1 MKPINK
7 FYLELFLKTGLP
19 FGIFLTVFDMLI
31 GEDFSLWKLIFSII
45 FFGLLMSI
53 SSVSMQKIGL
63 KKLGVTEFNESNLKP
78 FQEKEII
85 STLSRDEIINRFETK
100 KWNGKIVVSKDRSAV
115 VIKLGYS
122 WRSWGEKIT
131 VEMKDIE
138 NNQTQI
144 KITSKPKSSLTLIDS
159 GKNLENIKL
168 VEQTLQ
174 N

>member
-19 FGIFLTVFDMLI
+19 FGIFLTVFDMII
-31 GEDFSLWKLIFSII
+31 GEDFSIWAFLFSTI

-53 SSVSMQKIGL
+53 SFVSMQKIGL
-63 KKLGVTEFNESNLKP
+63 KKLGITEFNESNLKP

-85 STLSRDEIINRFETK
+85 STLSRDEIINRLETE

-115 VIKLGYS
+115 VINSRAS
-122 WRSWGEKIT
+122 WRSWGEKIM
-131 VEMKDIE
+131 VEMKDGE

-144 KITSKPKSSLTLIDS
+144 KITSKPNLSLTFVDY

-168 VEQTLQ
+168 VEHTLQ